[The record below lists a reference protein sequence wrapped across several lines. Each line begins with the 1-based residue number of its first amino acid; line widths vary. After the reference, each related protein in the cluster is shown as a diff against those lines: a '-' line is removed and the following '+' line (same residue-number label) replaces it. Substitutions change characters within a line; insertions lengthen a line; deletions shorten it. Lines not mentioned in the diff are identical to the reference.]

1 MRTLNF
7 EPETLNRFCTFEAFL
22 RKCILD
28 KFMIKKLQ
36 ILVILMFVGFL
47 SMADNIRFTMEGP
60 EAVAAGEQF
69 RLGFT
74 LNERGTDL
82 QLPDLS
88 NFDVLMGPTTSQ
100 SSSIQIINGK
110 TTQSSS
116 FSYMFILRAKKEGK
130 FAIRPASI
138 KVDGKIYES
147 NELTIQVVK
156 GQPQQTAG
164 QQSSGQQGNQEQAEA
179 AAGTISKESLFVRVA
194 VDKTNVSKGEQILS
208 VVKLY
213 ISQNVPL
220 NGFDEVKLP
229 SYEGFWTKDIDV
241 PTQVNFTR
249 EVYNGKIYQVG
260 VLKKTI
266 LFPQQTGN
274 IRIDPFEITCLV
286 RQRVRQQQGFF
297 DDFFDNYRV
306 VKAKVVSDPIT
317 INVKDLPNQPANFS
331 GAVGNFSVHSS
342 MDKTSVKSNEAVT
355 LKLTVNGSGNLTL
368 IKAPKIELP
377 QDFEAYE
384 PKTSDKVVASE
395 NGLNGSISFEYLF
408 IPRFAGNFTIPA
420 IDFVYFNPASRQ
432 FETRTTEAY
441 KLHVEKGSED
451 QNSSVVSSFSKEDVK
466 MIGKDIRFI
475 KQDKSELKPKGSSFY
490 GTFGFYSI
498 YLLSLIAFVVVFV
511 LNRKKIKEN
520 ANLTLVRNK
529 RANKVALK
537 RLKAASGFLKNNH
550 AEQFYEAVIKALWG
564 YLSDKLSIPVVD
576 LNRDKAS
583 ESLLIKGINQEVVAE
598 LIHII
603 DDCEFARYAPTA
615 FSGTM
620 QEVYDGAAR
629 LMGIF
634 EKQIK

>member
-1 MRTLNF
+1 M
-7 EPETLNRFCTFEAFL
+7 
-22 RKCILD
+22 
-28 KFMIKKLQ
+28 
-36 ILVILMFVGFL
+36 LVGLVA
-47 SMADNIRFTMEGP
+47 MADSTQFVMEGP
-60 EAVAAGEQF
+60 EVVAMGEQF

-88 NFDVLMGPTTSQ
+88 NFDVLMGPSTSQ

-116 FSYMFILRAKKEGK
+116 FSYIFILRAKKEGK
-130 FAIRPASI
+130 FSIRPASI
-138 KVDGKIYES
+138 KVNGKTYES
-147 NELTIQVVK
+147 NSLNIQVVK
-156 GQPQQTAG
+156 GQPQQAASQQGGG
-164 QQSSGQQGNQEQAEA
+164 QQQQQQQQDDTP
-179 AAGTISKESLFVRVA
+179 AGSVSKDNLFVRVA

-208 VVKLY
+208 TVKLY

-286 RQRVRQQQGFF
+286 RQRVNKQQGFF

-306 VKAKVVSDPIT
+306 VKAKVVSDPVT
-317 INVKDLPNQPANFS
+317 INVKDLPNQPANFK
-331 GAVGNFSVHSS
+331 GAVGNFNFSGTL
-342 MDKTSVKSNEAVT
+342 DKTAAKSNEAMT
-355 LKLTVNGSGNLTL
+355 LKLTVSGTGNLNL
-368 IKAPKIELP
+368 INPPKIELP

-384 PKTSDKVVASE
+384 PKTSDKTVASE
-395 NGLNGSISFEYLF
+395 NGMSGSISFEYLF

-420 IDFVYFNPASRQ
+420 VQFVFFNPSTRQ
-432 FETRTTEAY
+432 FVTKSTEPFNIRI
-441 KLHVEKGSED
+441 EKGKDDKNSEVV
-451 QNSSVVSSFSKEDVK
+451 NSYSKEDVK
-466 MIGKDIRFI
+466 MIGKDIRYI
-475 KQDKSELKPKGSSFY
+475 KQNKSVLKPKGSSFY
-490 GTFGFYSI
+490 GTFEFYSI
-498 YLLSLIAFVVVFV
+498 FILSTIAFAVFYV
-511 LNRKKIKEN
+511 INRKKIEESK
-520 ANLTLVRNK
+520 NLTLIKNK

-537 RLKAASGFLKNNH
+537 RLKEASGFLKNNK
-550 AEQFYEAVIKALWG
+550 AEQFYESVIRALWG
-564 YLSDKLSIPVVD
+564 YLSDKLSIPLAD
-576 LNRDKAS
+576 LNREKAAA
-583 ESLLIKGINQEVVAE
+583 SLLEKGMEPEVVAE
-598 LIHII
+598 LMNII
-603 DDCEFARYAPTA
+603 DNCEFARYAPAA

-620 QEVYDGAAR
+620 NEVYDGAAKV
-629 LMGIF
+629 MGIF